1 MPYRTLLLL
10 ASFILMFVATG
21 SLYMVAVALKEIS
34 TEMGWPRAVPSAAFS
49 LQFLGGG
56 IGGILMG
63 WWLDRH
69 NATVPT
75 VLSAIMIGIG
85 AMLMAEVRTPWE
97 LYVVYTMMMGLF
109 GRSALNVLLMANV
122 AGWDTEGGR
131 SGVGVVF
138 SGQAV
143 GGAVWLLI
151 FQYSNESLGW
161 RGTALWYGI
170 AAIVLMLPLSLVF
183 RRKISSTTTSAE
195 PVYATPAPCP
205 TIGATRGQIMLCAAV
220 MSCCTAMSLPLAHI
234 VAYASDLDHDAAR
247 GAEMLSV
254 MLLAG
259 AVSAFFLVGRAAQRL
274 GPLRALFAFSLV
286 QMLSLMLLAAN
297 DGLIALYA
305 VSLLFGLG
313 YGGIL
318 PCYPIIVRLLLPSS
332 QAGRLTGVVLLFGG
346 IGMALGSYAGGIS
359 YDLVGSY
366 RPAFLFCIVAN
377 LANLFLV
384 AGLVRHTDAA
394 LKTSTAQ
401 HLQ

>member
-56 IGGILMG
+56 IGGIVMG

-97 LYVVYTMMMGLF
+97 LYVIYAMMMGLF

-143 GGAVWLLI
+143 GGAVWPLI

-183 RRKISSTTTSAE
+183 RRKMSTATSAE
-195 PVYATPAPCP
+195 PVYGTPAPYP

-220 MSCCTAMSLPLAHI
+220 MGCCTAMSLPLAHI

-259 AVSAFFLVGRAAQRL
+259 AASAFFLVGRAAQRL
-274 GPLRALFAFSLV
+274 GPLRALFVFSLV

-297 DGLIALYA
+297 DGLVALYA
-305 VSLLFGLG
+305 VSMLFGLG

-346 IGMALGSYAGGIS
+346 IGMALGSYIGGVS
-359 YDLVGSY
+359 YDLVDSY
-366 RPAFLFCIVAN
+366 RPAFLFCIAANFAN
-377 LANLFLV
+377 LILV
-384 AGLVRHTDAA
+384 AGLVRHTDAV
-394 LKTSTAQ
+394 LKKSTAQ
-401 HLQ
+401 HLP

>member
-56 IGGILMG
+56 IGGIVMG

-97 LYVVYTMMMGLF
+97 LYVIYAMMMGLF

-143 GGAVWLLI
+143 GGAVWPLI

-183 RRKISSTTTSAE
+183 RRKMSTATSAE
-195 PVYATPAPCP
+195 PVYGTPAPYP

-259 AVSAFFLVGRAAQRL
+259 AASAFFLVGRAAQRL
-274 GPLRALFAFSLV
+274 GPLRALFVFSLV

-297 DGLIALYA
+297 DGLVALYA
-305 VSLLFGLG
+305 VSMLFGLG

-346 IGMALGSYAGGIS
+346 IGMALGSYIGGVS
-359 YDLVGSY
+359 YDLVDSY
-366 RPAFLFCIVAN
+366 RPAFLFCIAANFAN
-377 LANLFLV
+377 LILV
-384 AGLVRHTDAA
+384 AGLVRHTDAV
-394 LKTSTAQ
+394 LKKSTAQ
-401 HLQ
+401 HLP